1 MDFERLRTLLGIDQ
15 PLSKREDG
23 LWVDD
28 LDLDIELMA
37 HQMADAGA
45 RLVTITAL
53 PGTEGEIRLIYH
65 WDIEGTL
72 LNLGSLT
79 RNGRMPSIAS
89 TCPGADWI
97 EREVRDY
104 FAVTFT
110 GREETT
116 PIVLRAGDPPGLF
129 NWNGHYPERER

>member
-1 MDFERLRTLLGIDQ
+1 MDFERLCRLLGIDQ
-15 PLSKREDG
+15 SLSKREDG

-37 HQMADAGA
+37 HQMSDSGA

-53 PGTEGEIRLIYH
+53 PGSESETRLIYH

-72 LNLGSLT
+72 FNIGTLT
-79 RNGRMPSIAS
+79 RHGSIPSIAS
-89 TCPGADWI
+89 TYPGADWI
-97 EREVRDY
+97 EREVHDY
-104 FAVTFT
+104 FAVTFI
-110 GREETT
+110 GREDTP